1 VRLPIRVA
9 IPARSPG
16 AAIAQALAWGRG
28 DAKRRLPRPM
38 GQNGSM
44 KLSKLGEDVTET
56 RPDRCW
62 VRALSQ
68 TFLVCLSTTN
78 RHCET

>member
-1 VRLPIRVA
+1 
-9 IPARSPG
+9 
-16 AAIAQALAWGRG
+16 
-28 DAKRRLPRPM
+28 M

-62 VRALSQ
+62 DRALSQ
-68 TFLVCLSTTN
+68 PFSGLSEH
-78 RHCET
+78 RKPPL